1 MDGIALSKEILKINK
16 NQKIIIVSAYSEAD
30 YFIELIRMGVS
41 SFIQK
46 PISSVQIFDTLYE
59 VCTSIHAQREENRY
73 IDIGEYFKWDNKF
86 KILLNDNMEV
96 SLTLNEVN
104 LMNLFINNSNKKF
117 TDLEIFNHIYYSD
130 PEKEFST
137 NVIKSLLKRL
147 RKKIPKDLIK
157 NNPKLGYNL
166 NKYL

>member
-1 MDGIALSKEILKINK
+1 LKINK

-46 PISSVQIFDTLYE
+46 PISSAQIFDTLYE
-59 VCTSIHAQREENRY
+59 VCTSIHAEREENRY
-73 IDIGEYFKWDNKF
+73 IDIDEYFQWDNKF
-86 KILLNDNMEV
+86 KILLHNNVEV

-104 LMNLFINNSNKKF
+104 LMNLIINNSNKKF
-117 TDLEIFNHIYYSD
+117 TDLEIFNHIYFDD
-130 PEKEFST
+130 PEKEVST
-137 NVIKSLLKRL
+137 DIIKSLLKRL

-166 NKYL
+166 NKY